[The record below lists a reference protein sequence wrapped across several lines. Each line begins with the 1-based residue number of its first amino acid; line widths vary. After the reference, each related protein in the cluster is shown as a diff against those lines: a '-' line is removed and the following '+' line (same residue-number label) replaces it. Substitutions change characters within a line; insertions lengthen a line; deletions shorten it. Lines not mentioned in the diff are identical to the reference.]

1 VGYLSL
7 PRRSAMPESR
17 TRAVAPIAEPLAV
30 SPFAFDFGA
39 SVTGLDLARP
49 LSQDQAAT
57 IHAAWARHAVLV
69 FPDQCL
75 APEQLE
81 AFTLALGDFGEDPFI
96 APMPGHPNI
105 LELRRE
111 PDEKVQNFGAA
122 WHSDWSF
129 QPCPPAGTIL
139 HSKIV
144 PPIGGDTLYADAARA
159 FEALS
164 PTMQRLL
171 DGLEAVHSAAFAYGP
186 RGVLARDADQRT
198 MKILVSEEA
207 EKTETHPLVRTHP
220 VTGRKSLFVNP
231 VYTVRIAGLTPPENF
246 TLLKFLY
253 DHMTKDEFVLRH
265 RWQKDMIVLWDNR
278 STMHFADGGYD
289 GHLRIM
295 HRTTLAGDRPR

>member
-1 VGYLSL
+1 MADSTKKTAGPGALAI
-7 PRRSAMPESR
+7 R
-17 TRAVAPIAEPLAV
+17 PLAN
-30 SPFAFDFGA
+30 DFGA
-39 SVTGLDLARP
+39 IVTGLDLSRT
-49 LSQDQAAT
+49 LSPDTVTA
-57 IHAAWARHAVLV
+57 ILAAWARHAVLV
-69 FPDQCL
+69 FPEQSL
-75 APEQLE
+75 SPEKLE
-81 AFTLALGDFGEDPFI
+81 TFTLALGDFGEDPFI

-111 PDEKVQNFGAA
+111 PDETVQNFGAA

-144 PPIGGDTLYADAARA
+144 PPVGGDTLYADTARA

-171 DGLEAVHSAAFAYGP
+171 DGLDAVHSAAFAYGP
-186 RGVLARDADQRT
+186 RGVLARDADQRA
-198 MKILVSEEA
+198 MKIIVSEEA

-220 VTGRKSLFVNP
+220 MTGRKALFVNP
-231 VYTVRIAGLTPPENF
+231 VYTVRIEGLSRAENF
-246 TLLKFLY
+246 MLLKFLY
-253 DHMTKDEFVLRH
+253 DHMVKEDFVLRH
-265 RWQKDMIVLWDNR
+265 RWQKDMVVLWDNR

-289 GHLRIM
+289 GHLRVM

>member
-1 VGYLSL
+1 MANATTEAAGAGALVI
-7 PRRSAMPESR
+7 R
-17 TRAVAPIAEPLAV
+17 PLAN
-30 SPFAFDFGA
+30 DFGA
-39 SVTGLDLARP
+39 ISTGLELSRP
-49 LSQDQAAT
+49 LAPDAVAA
-57 IHAAWARHAVLV
+57 ILAAWARHAVLV
-69 FPDQCL
+69 FPEQRL
-75 APEQLE
+75 APEELE
-81 AFTLALGDFGEDPFI
+81 AFTLALGAFGEDPFI

-111 PDEKVQNFGAA
+111 ADESVQNFGAA

-144 PPIGGDTLYADAARA
+144 PPVGGDTLYADTARA

-186 RGVLARDADQRT
+186 RGVLARDADRRA

-207 EKTETHPLVRTHP
+207 EKIESHPLVRTHP
-220 VTGRKSLFVNP
+220 VTGRKALFVNP
-231 VYTVRIAGLTPPENF
+231 VYTVRIEGLSPAENF

-253 DHMTKDEFVLRH
+253 DHMVKDEFVLRH
-265 RWQKDMIVLWDNR
+265 RWQKDMVVLWDNR

-289 GHLRIM
+289 GHLRVM